1 MYEIKQYSFKKA
13 EELGLQI
20 RSSTRKG
27 KKIDVYKDDDYLFSI
42 GSIKNFDYPT
52 YVIEKGK
59 AYAEE
64 RKRLYHLRHKKTSK
78 KHFKSFVAMYI
89 LW

>member
-1 MYEIKQYSFKKA
+1 MYEIKNYSFKKA
-13 EELGLQI
+13 KELSLNI
-20 RSSTRKG
+20 KPSTRKN
-27 KKIDVYKDDDYLFSI
+27 KKIDVYKEDDYLFSI

-52 YVIEKGK
+52 YVLEKGK

-64 RKRLYHLRHKKTSK
+64 RKRLYHLRHKKDL
-78 KHFKSFVAMYI
+78 KHFKGFVAMYI

>member
-1 MYEIKQYSFKKA
+1 MYEIKKYSYDKA
-13 EELGLQI
+13 KELDLTI
-20 RSSTRKG
+20 KPSTRKN

-42 GSIKNFDYPT
+42 GSIKNFDFPT
-52 YVIEKGK
+52 YVLEKGK

-64 RKRLYHLRHKKTSK
+64 RKRLYHLRHKKDL
-78 KHFKSFVAMYI
+78 KHFKGFVAMYL

>member
-1 MYEIKQYSFKKA
+1 MYEIKNYSFKKA
-13 EELGLQI
+13 QELSLNI
-20 RSSTRKG
+20 KPSTRKN
-27 KKIDVYKDDDYLFSI
+27 KKIDVYKEDDYLFSI

-52 YVIEKGK
+52 YVLERGK

-64 RKRLYHLRHKKTSK
+64 RKRLYHIRHKKDL
-78 KHFKSFVAMYI
+78 KHFKGFVAMYI

>member
-1 MYEIKQYSFKKA
+1 MYEIQNYSFKKA

-42 GSIKNFDYPT
+42 GSIKTFDYLT
-52 YVIEKGK
+52 YVLEKGK

-64 RKRLYHLRHKKTSK
+64 RKRLYHIRHKKDL
-78 KHFKSFVAMYI
+78 KHLKD
-89 LW
+89 L

>member
-27 KKIDVYKDDDYLFSI
+27 KKIDVYKGDDYLTSI
-42 GSIKNFDYPT
+42 GSSNYKDFPT
-52 YVIEKGK
+52 YLLENGEE
-59 AYAEE
+59 YAEK
-64 RKRLYHLRHKKTSK
+64 RK
-78 KHFKSFVAMYI
+78 
-89 LW
+89 

>member
-1 MYEIKQYSFKKA
+1 MYEIKNYSFKKA
-13 EELGLQI
+13 EELSLNI
-20 RSSTRKG
+20 KPSTRKN
-27 KKIDVYKDDDYLFSI
+27 KKIDVYKEDDYLFSI

-52 YVIEKGK
+52 YVLEKGK

-64 RKRLYHLRHKKTSK
+64 RKRLYHLRHKKDL
-78 KHFKSFVAMYI
+78 KHFKGFVAMYI